1 MVIDATAD
9 GTVCRLAGCEMLPG
23 RESDGGFMTF
33 SNTCQYYDRTRKRMW
48 WDNRDNGIL
57 NQYDP
62 IQMGRQILHSSWEDN
77 QLPPVPDSNKRYL
90 GIAPLIGIR
99 QGQRIL
105 GEEVLTFS
113 DFLQGRLTQQP
124 IFWCRTNLDTHN
136 KEFALEDR
144 LLRSW
149 FTIGGMWGWN
159 VGVPV
164 GVGTLIPKGWGGIL
178 AAGRCLSCDHN
189 YSQGIRMMDDSSKS
203 GEAAGA
209 LATLSIEL
217 GEVPQKVPYELL
229 KAKLEETGCIKTG
242 DCLRIERQGKEPLR
256 LRADSFSE
264 LWLEEWEIVEQ
275 LGTDCP
281 GYAIWSAKIRGRSSI
296 PMLRAALS
304 SEDPLLRCHAA
315 LALSL
320 LDDASGEDILLDLAM
335 DLSGCAPNTSYMY
348 VMPYA
353 VSAISAL
360 GRLGSRKAIP
370 ALMEILE
377 DPFHRFEAQWNR
389 LITNEED
396 AAFQFASHAV
406 SALAEI
412 EAKHPG
418 CVPMEQI
425 RTLLS
430 QQDFP
435 DSVTMM
441 GTSKRWNFRDALAKL
456 IRADEK
462 DRSYLHSSQKLHQK

>member
-1 MVIDATAD
+1 
-9 GTVCRLAGCEMLPG
+9 
-23 RESDGGFMTF
+23 
-33 SNTCQYYDRTRKRMW
+33 
-48 WDNRDNGIL
+48 
-57 NQYDP
+57 
-62 IQMGRQILHSSWEDN
+62 
-77 QLPPVPDSNKRYL
+77 
-90 GIAPLIGIR
+90 
-99 QGQRIL
+99 
-105 GEEVLTFS
+105 
-113 DFLQGRLTQQP
+113 
-124 IFWCRTNLDTHN
+124 
-136 KEFALEDR
+136 
-144 LLRSW
+144 
-149 FTIGGMWGWN
+149 
-159 VGVPV
+159 
-164 GVGTLIPKGWGGIL
+164 
-178 AAGRCLSCDHN
+178 
-189 YSQGIRMMDDSSKS
+189 MMDDCSKS

-209 LATLSIEL
+209 LAALSIEL
-217 GEVPQKVPYELL
+217 GEVPQKVPYKLL
-229 KAKLEETGCIKTG
+229 EAKLEETGCIKSG

-296 PMLRAALS
+296 PMLRSALL

-335 DLSGCAPNTSYMY
+335 DRSGCAPNTSYMY

-360 GRLGSRKAIP
+360 GRLGSKRAVP
-370 ALMEILE
+370 VLMEILE
-377 DPFHRFEAQWNR
+377 DPYHHFQAQWNR

-418 CVPMEQI
+418 CVPLKQI
-425 RTLLS
+425 QALLS
-430 QQDFP
+430 QP
-435 DSVTMM
+435 DYPGNVTMM
-441 GTSKRWNFRDALAKL
+441 GTSKRWNFRDALVKL
-456 IRADEK
+456 I
-462 DRSYLHSSQKLHQK
+462 

>member
-1 MVIDATAD
+1 
-9 GTVCRLAGCEMLPG
+9 ML
-23 RESDGGFMTF
+23 
-33 SNTCQYYDRTRKRMW
+33 
-48 WDNRDNGIL
+48 
-57 NQYDP
+57 
-62 IQMGRQILHSSWEDN
+62 
-77 QLPPVPDSNKRYL
+77 
-90 GIAPLIGIR
+90 
-99 QGQRIL
+99 
-105 GEEVLTFS
+105 
-113 DFLQGRLTQQP
+113 
-124 IFWCRTNLDTHN
+124 
-136 KEFALEDR
+136 
-144 LLRSW
+144 
-149 FTIGGMWGWN
+149 
-159 VGVPV
+159 
-164 GVGTLIPKGWGGIL
+164 
-178 AAGRCLSCDHN
+178 
-189 YSQGIRMMDDSSKS
+189 
-203 GEAAGA
+203 
-209 LATLSIEL
+209 
-217 GEVPQKVPYELL
+217 
-229 KAKLEETGCIKTG
+229 KT
-242 DCLRIERQGKEPLR
+242 
-256 LRADSFSE
+256 
-264 LWLEEWEIVEQ
+264 
-275 LGTDCP
+275 
-281 GYAIWSAKIRGRSSI
+281 
-296 PMLRAALS
+296 ALS
-304 SEDPLLRCHAA
+304 SSDLRLCRHAA

-335 DLSGCAPNTSYMY
+335 DRSGCAPNTSYMY

-462 DRSYLHSSQKLHQK
+462 DRSYLHSSQKLDQK